1 MPTGRAN
8 WWDLYSQAQETK
20 VPVEDAVWFQGP
32 AFDLPLTPR
41 KQSNHVSPQTFLPMS
56 KKHLFKLRKLTG
68 FWFDPRATQYLLSI
82 PSDANPH
89 DPDLEA
95 LRAAQ
100 VRLDVLKEV
109 LGTVPELSAVIPE
122 DPYRLGFRD
131 GHKDL
136 RKCLLRLIEESKR
149 DVDERHAARRIR

>member
-1 MPTGRAN
+1 
-8 WWDLYSQAQETK
+8 
-20 VPVEDAVWFQGP
+20 
-32 AFDLPLTPR
+32 
-41 KQSNHVSPQTFLPMS
+41 MS

-109 LGTVPELSAVIPE
+109 LATFPELSAVIPE

-149 DVDERHAARRIR
+149 DVHDRHAARSIR